1 MVRPTLFTSLVA
13 AAYAVV
19 AVANTIPGA
28 YIVELEDGHDHAVV
42 LNHVDGEASTRM
54 KLDYK
59 LFRGLSLQFHDLG
72 ASERRSKQI
81 AALPAVKKVWPVRLV
96 SKQAVEGAQ
105 VVDTPLD
112 DDKVVMQAGRLP
124 KDKFAPHIMT
134 QVNKLRAK
142 GITGKGVKVAVI
154 DTGIDFTH
162 AALGNGCF
170 GKGCLVSF
178 GTDFVGDA
186 FNGSNKAIP
195 GGKPMDC
202 AGHGTHVAGIIAAQ
216 KNPLGFTGAATG
228 VTLGA
233 YRVFGCNG
241 STANDILLVAFN
253 KAFEDGANIITASIG
268 APEGWSEDPWAMT
281 ASKIVKQGVPCT
293 IAAGNDGD
301 SGLFYINNG
310 ASGKGVT
317 AVASYDNVDAPLI
330 SFHSTFNINNGRSID
345 FIYTPG
351 GSIQWEAPMPLYAT
365 SLDHH
370 IDDDACKPLPA
381 NTTDLS
387 KYIVLVRRGGCLFAD
402 KLNNVAAKGAQYVM
416 FYNKEAG
423 AVVVSPGDPAI
434 VKAIGM
440 VSSKIGIAW
449 VKLLKAGQNVTVN
462 IASLAQS
469 KLSLSSQPNNI
480 TGGTI
485 STYSSWG
492 PTWEMEFK
500 PQIGAPGGLILSTYP
515 VAKGSYAVLSGTS
528 MATPLTAAIIALI
541 SEVRGTL
548 DPELMTNLLSSTAK
562 PSQFNDG
569 NNTYAEIAPAPQ
581 QGGGMVQAYD
591 AAYATSL
598 LSPSSLSFN
607 DTDHLATNLNF
618 TITNKGSRAVTY
630 KLDQIPSIT
639 MYTLGQNG
647 VSPMSFPNEA
657 VNEKATLFFSQNSI
671 TLPAGHSA
679 VVGVTAKPAAGVIN
693 PKRLALWSGY
703 VTINGTDGS
712 VLSMPYQG
720 LTGSLRKATVL
731 ERDQAWIFPS
741 QVGTN
746 LTKSPDGFTYVV
758 PKPGTA
764 NKYDN
769 LPSIFINL
777 TLGSPTVR
785 VDAVPVQN
793 GTNAAYI
800 YSNATSIGEPFGLPS
815 QLNERGWSY
824 FTWDGKLESGKYAPE
839 GRYRFVAR
847 ALRLFG
853 DASKPQDWDVASTQ
867 SMVLKYR
874 T

>member
-1 MVRPTLFTSLVA
+1 MVRPTLLTSLVA
-13 AAYAVV
+13 AAYAAA
-19 AVANTIPGA
+19 AVANKLSGA

-42 LNHVDGEASTRM
+42 LNHIDGEASTRM
-54 KLDYK
+54 TLDYK
-59 LFRGLSLQFHDLG
+59 LFRGLSFQFHDLE
-72 ASERRSKQI
+72 ASERKSKQI
-81 AALPAVKKVWPVRLV
+81 AALPAVKKMWPVRLV

-112 DDKVVMQAGRLP
+112 DDKVVMKAGSLP
-124 KDKFAPHIMT
+124 QENFAPHIMT
-134 QVNKLRAK
+134 QVNKLHAK
-142 GITGKGVKVAVI
+142 GITGKGVKMAVI
-154 DTGIDFTH
+154 DTGIDWTH
-162 AALGNGCF
+162 PALGNGCF

-178 GTDFVGDA
+178 GTDLVGDA

-233 YRVFGCNG
+233 YRVFGCQG
-241 STANDILLVAFN
+241 PTANDVLLVAFN

-268 APEGWSEDPWAMT
+268 APEGWSEDPWALT
-281 ASKIVKQGVPCT
+281 ASRIVQAGVPCT
-293 IAAGNDGD
+293 IAAGNDGSD
-301 SGLFYINNG
+301 GLFYMDSG

-317 AVASYDNVDAPLI
+317 AVASYDNVDAPLV

-351 GSIQWEAPMPLYAT
+351 DPAQWGVPMPLYAT
-365 SLDHH
+365 SLDYH

-387 KYIVLVRRGGCLFAD
+387 KYIVLIRRGGCLFAD
-402 KLNNVAAKGAQYVM
+402 KLNNVVAKGAQYVM
-416 FYNKEAG
+416 FYNNEAD
-423 AVVVSPGDPAI
+423 AIVVSPDDPTI
-434 VKAIGM
+434 VKATGM
-440 VSSKIGIAW
+440 VSPKTGIAW
-449 VKLLKAGQNVTVN
+449 VKLLKAGRKVTLN

-469 KLSLSSQPNNI
+469 KPSLSSQPNNI
-480 TGGTI
+480 TGGTV

-515 VAKGSYAVLSGTS
+515 VAMGSYAVMSGTS
-528 MATPLTAAIIALI
+528 MATPLTAAIIALV

-548 DPELMTNLLSSTAK
+548 DPELMNNLLSSTAK

-581 QGGGMVQAYD
+581 QGGGLVQAYD
-591 AAYATSL
+591 AAYTTSL

-639 MYTLGQNG
+639 MYTLDQDG

-657 VNEKATLFFSQNSI
+657 VNEQATLSFSQNSI
-671 TLPAGHSA
+671 TLPAGHST
-679 VVGVTAKPAAGVIN
+679 VVGVTAKPAAGAIN

-703 VTINGTDGS
+703 VTIKGTDGS
-712 VLSMPYQG
+712 HLSMPYQG

-731 ERDQAWIFPS
+731 ERDQAWVFPS
-741 QVGTN
+741 DDSTN
-746 LTKSPDGFTYVV
+746 FTRTPDGFTYVV
-758 PKPGTA
+758 PKPGTS
-764 NKYDN
+764 NDYDN

-777 TLGSPTVR
+777 ALGSSTVR
-785 VDAVPVQN
+785 VDVVPVQN
-793 GTNAAYI
+793 GTNAAYSN
-800 YSNATSIGEPFGLPS
+800 SNATSIGEPFGLPS
-815 QLNERGWSY
+815 QLNERGWTY
-824 FTWDGKLESGKYAPE
+824 FLWDGKLESGKYAPE

>member
-1 MVRPTLFTSLVA
+1 MVRPTLLTSLVA
-13 AAYAVV
+13 AAYTAV
-19 AVANTIPGA
+19 AVANKLPGA

-42 LNHVDGEASTRM
+42 LNHIDGEASTRM
-54 KLDYK
+54 TLDYK
-59 LFRGLSLQFHDLG
+59 LFRGLSFQFHDLE
-72 ASERRSKQI
+72 ASERKSKQI
-81 AALPAVKKVWPVRLV
+81 AALPAVKKMWPVRLV

-112 DDKVVMQAGRLP
+112 DDKVVTQAGRLH

-134 QVNKLRAK
+134 QVDKLHAK
-142 GITGKGVKVAVI
+142 GITGKGVKMAVI
-154 DTGIDFTH
+154 DTGIDWTH
-162 AALGNGCF
+162 PALGNGCF

-178 GTDFVGDA
+178 GTDLVGDA

-195 GGKPMDC
+195 GNKPMDC
-202 AGHGTHVAGIIAAQ
+202 VGHGTHVAGIIAAQ

-233 YRVFGCNG
+233 YRVFGCQGN
-241 STANDILLVAFN
+241 TANDVLLVAFN

-293 IAAGNDGD
+293 IAAGNDGSD
-301 SGLFYINNG
+301 GLFYIDNG

-330 SFHSTFNINNGRSID
+330 SFHSTYNINNGRSID

-351 GSIQWEAPMPLYAT
+351 DPAQWGASMPLYAT
-365 SLDHH
+365 SLDYH

-402 KLNNVAAKGAQYVM
+402 KLNNVVAKGAQYVM
-416 FYNKEAG
+416 FYNNEAG
-423 AVVVSPGDPAI
+423 AIVVSPDDPTI
-434 VKAIGM
+434 VKATGM
-440 VSSKIGIAW
+440 VSPKIGIAW
-449 VKLLKAGQNVTVN
+449 VKLLKAGRKVTLN

-469 KLSLSSQPNNI
+469 KPSLSSQPNNI

-515 VAKGSYAVLSGTS
+515 VAMGSYAVLSGTS

-548 DPELMTNLLSSTAK
+548 DPELMTSLLSSTAK

-618 TITNKGSRAVTY
+618 TITNKGSRPVTY

-639 MYTLGQNG
+639 MYTLGQDG

-657 VNEKATLFFSQNSI
+657 VNEQATLSFSQNSI
-671 TLPAGHSA
+671 TLPAGHST
-679 VVGVTAKPAAGVIN
+679 VVGVTAKPAAGAIN

-703 VTINGTDGS
+703 VTIKGTDGS
-712 VLSMPYQG
+712 HLSMPYQG
-720 LTGSLRKATVL
+720 LTGSLHQATVL
-731 ERDQAWIFPS
+731 ERGQAWVFPS
-741 QVGTN
+741 DDSTN
-746 LTKSPDGFTYVV
+746 FTRSPDGFTYVV
-758 PKPGTA
+758 PKPDTA
-764 NKYDN
+764 NDYDN
-769 LPSIFINL
+769 LPSIYINL
-777 TLGSPTVR
+777 ALGSPTVR
-785 VDAVPVQN
+785 VDVVPVQN
-793 GTNAAYI
+793 GTNAAYSN
-800 YSNATSIGEPFGLPS
+800 SNATSIGEPFGLPS
-815 QLNERGWSY
+815 QLNERGWTY
-824 FTWDGKLESGKYAPE
+824 FPWDGKLESGKYAPE

-874 T
+874 P

>member
-1 MVRPTLFTSLVA
+1 MVRPTLLTSLVA
-13 AAYAVV
+13 AAYAAV
-19 AVANTIPGA
+19 AVANKLPGA

-42 LNHVDGEASTRM
+42 LNHIDGEASTRM
-54 KLDYK
+54 TLDYK
-59 LFRGLSLQFHDLG
+59 LFRGLSFQFHDLE
-72 ASERRSKQI
+72 ASERRSKQV
-81 AALPAVKKVWPVRLV
+81 AALPAVKKMWPVRLV

-112 DDKVVMQAGRLP
+112 DDKVVTQAGRLH

-134 QVNKLRAK
+134 QVDKLRAK
-142 GITGKGVKVAVI
+142 GITGKGVKMAVI
-154 DTGIDFTH
+154 DTGIDWTH
-162 AALGNGCF
+162 SALGNGCF

-178 GTDFVGDA
+178 GTDLVGDA

-195 GGKPMDC
+195 GNKPMDC
-202 AGHGTHVAGIIAAQ
+202 VGHGTHVAGIIAAQ

-233 YRVFGCNG
+233 YRVFGCQGN
-241 STANDILLVAFN
+241 TANDVLLVAFN

-293 IAAGNDGD
+293 IAAGNDGSD
-301 SGLFYINNG
+301 GLFYIDNG

-330 SFHSTFNINNGRSID
+330 SFHSTYNINNGRSID

-351 GSIQWEAPMPLYAT
+351 DPAQWGAPMPLYAT
-365 SLDHH
+365 SLDYH

-402 KLNNVAAKGAQYVM
+402 KLNNVVAKGAQYVM
-416 FYNKEAG
+416 FYNNEAG
-423 AVVVSPGDPAI
+423 AIVVSPDDPTI
-434 VKAIGM
+434 VKATGM
-440 VSSKIGIAW
+440 VSPKIGIAW
-449 VKLLKAGQNVTVN
+449 VKLLKAGRKVTLN
-462 IASLAQS
+462 IESLAQS
-469 KLSLSSQPNNI
+469 KPSLSSQPNNI

-515 VAKGSYAVLSGTS
+515 VAMGSYAVLSGTS

-541 SEVRGTL
+541 SEVRGTF

-639 MYTLGQNG
+639 MYTLGQDG

-657 VNEKATLFFSQNSI
+657 VNEQATLSFSQNSI
-671 TLPAGHSA
+671 TLPAGHST
-679 VVGVTAKPAAGVIN
+679 VVGVTAKPAAGAIN

-703 VTINGTDGS
+703 VTIKGTDGS
-712 VLSMPYQG
+712 HLSMPYQG
-720 LTGSLRKATVL
+720 LTGSLHQATVL
-731 ERDQAWIFPS
+731 ERGQAWVFPS
-741 QVGTN
+741 DDSTN
-746 LTKSPDGFTYVV
+746 FTRSPDGFTYVV

-764 NKYDN
+764 NDYDN
-769 LPSIFINL
+769 LPSIYINL
-777 TLGSPTVR
+777 ALGSPTVR
-785 VDAVPVQN
+785 VDVVPVQN
-793 GTNAAYI
+793 GTNAAYSN
-800 YSNATSIGEPFGLPS
+800 SNATSIGEPFGLPS
-815 QLNERGWSY
+815 QLNERGWTY
-824 FTWDGKLESGKYAPE
+824 FPWDGKLESGKYAPE

-874 T
+874 P